1 MTETLLIVDPDAAHQ
16 RVMVDALKAGRY
28 RTLTARGFGRAVQL
42 LESSRPDLLITYLR
56 LGQFNGVHLVVLGR
70 TKDPRMAALVV
81 DDRRDAVL
89 EREAMSA
96 GATAYLCKP
105 LAADHL
111 LRCVA
116 EALATRERRWW
127 ARTPLASNVLVG
139 IGPGRARLLDIS
151 YGGFRLE
158 SGTEHLHHVM
168 KLDLPILGLS
178 VNAKRVWSRRTPV
191 NTVWSCGA
199 ALVAPIDSE
208 GTQRWRRLVD
218 TVRAGV
224 AFASR
229 PKH

>member
-1 MTETLLIVDPDAAHQ
+1 MTETLLIVDPDAASQ

-28 RTLTARGFGRAVQL
+28 RTLTAGGFRRAIQL
-42 LESSRPDLLITYLR
+42 LETSRPDLLITVVR

-70 TKDPRMAALVV
+70 SKDPRMAALVV

-89 EREAMSA
+89 EREAMHA
-96 GATAYLCKP
+96 GATAYLAKP
-105 LAADHL
+105 VGPGDL
-111 LRCVA
+111 LKRVA

-127 ARTPLASNVLVG
+127 SRTPLASTVIVG
-139 IGPGRARLLDIS
+139 IGPGQARLLDIG

-158 SGTEHLHHVM
+158 SATEHLHHVM

-178 VNAKRVWSRRTPV
+178 VSAKRVWSRRTPV
-191 NTVWSCGA
+191 DAVWSCGA
-199 ALVAPIDSE
+199 ALVAPSDSE

-224 AFASR
+224 AFSSR
-229 PKH
+229 LKR